1 MSRANRSLY
10 TPMDWALVRAPLL
23 PVGAAAQAGRPG
35 DPACLLPGDP
45 AVVAAVQV
53 ASTDLAAALA
63 RTAPGHPKAHRIGR
77 KLLRYL
83 IRMSTR
89 PTPFGLFAGVALADW
104 GQCTDLALAKEAPR
118 TRTRPDM
125 GWLTDLVAGLEDD
138 PEIRA
143 GLLLVA
149 DRSVLVRA
157 GRAFSAD
164 GAASVRATS
173 AVRRT
178 LALARAP
185 VSRAEIAE
193 ALITLPGATPEKA
206 DRLIEDLLSQGFL
219 RHDLRPP
226 LTGDPLRHVQERLAG
241 HPVAEDLAGLRRA
254 LREWDARPLEER
266 VRAWPPLL
274 DRVGTIAV
282 ATDPR
287 NLLQTDLALPLAGT
301 GLSPRVGA
309 QAAVAAELLLRLTP
323 YPAGPPHLGA
333 YRRAFESRYGA
344 DREVPLL
351 ELVDPDFG
359 LGRPTDG
366 GNGTPAPTARHRL
379 LSELVMNACRDRR
392 TTVELDDDLL
402 RRLQT
407 WTPNAAFAPP
417 SLDIAVLV
425 AASCAEAVDKGD
437 FLLVVGPN
445 VGANAAG
452 RTLGRFADLLGPRAV
467 AALAEAVEAES
478 RHVPGRL
485 LAEVVYTPE
494 RARSGN
500 VAIRPSGHR
509 HEIHVGPSTGVSDEW
524 LVPVEELVVGLRDG
538 LFTVRWPA
546 RDVEVVAT
554 QCHMLNPAHAPPAA
568 RFLLDVA
575 RDGRSVF
582 TSFDWGPAAGLPFLP
597 RIQRGR
603 IVLSLARWRVD
614 PAALHD
620 AHSLAAWRQAHLVP
634 RHVYLG
640 GGDNRLLLDLDDA
653 EQAELLR
660 MEPPGRPVLL
670 QEALPHPDHAWLP
683 GPGGAHLS
691 EVVVPLALRRPQP
704 APPERRRSGLV
715 PARTRVRPPGSDWLY
730 LKLYGP
736 RRFED
741 ELIADALRPLGQ
753 FVTGAGLADGWFFLR
768 YSDPDP
774 HLRIRFHGDPAT
786 LLGPLM
792 RHVCD
797 WAADLISAGACRTFA
812 FDTYEREIERYGG
825 VNAMPAAEGVFTA
838 DSPAVA
844 GLLALSRSRGFPYDP
859 TTVAALSVD
868 DLLDG
873 LGLDVEQRTRFYRD
887 GVSPSPDG
895 GREYR
900 ERARELR
907 RLLRDPGAL
916 AATPHDRALMSLLT
930 TRRQALPPARPSP
943 DVCRSHVHLHCNRL
957 LGAGH
962 ALEHR
967 VLELLRRTRES
978 LLHTAGGQAAPRAH
992 RTRAGEP

>member
-1 MSRANRSLY
+1 MS
-10 TPMDWALVRAPLL
+10 WALVRAPLL
-23 PVGAAAQAGRPG
+23 PVGAAAQSGRPG
-35 DPACLLPGDP
+35 DPACLLPGAP
-45 AVVAAVQV
+45 VVVAAIQV

-63 RTAPGHPKAHRIGR
+63 RTGPDHPKARRIGR

-104 GQCTDLALAKEAPR
+104 GHCTDLALAKEAPR

-125 GWLTDLVAGLEDD
+125 GWLTDLIARLEDN
-138 PEIRA
+138 PELRA
-143 GLLLVA
+143 GLCLVA

-157 GRAFSAD
+157 GRAFSAGGTD

-178 LALARAP
+178 LDLARAP
-185 VSRAEIAE
+185 VSRAEIVE
-193 ALITLPGATPEKA
+193 VLITLPGATREKA
-206 DRLIEDLLSQGFL
+206 DGLIEDLLRQGFL
-219 RHDLRPP
+219 HYDLQPP
-226 LTGDPLRHVQERLAG
+226 LTRDPLHHVQERLAG
-241 HPVAEDLAGLRRA
+241 HPIAEDLAGLRKA
-254 LREWDARPLEER
+254 LREWDARPLDER
-266 VRAWPPLL
+266 VQAWPRLL
-274 DRVGTIAV
+274 DRVNSIAV
-282 ATDPR
+282 ATDSR

-301 GLSPRVGA
+301 GLSPRIGA
-309 QAAVAAELLLRLTP
+309 QAAAAAELLLRLTP
-323 YPAGPPHLGA
+323 HPTGPPHLNA

-344 DREVPLL
+344 HREVPLL

-359 LGRPTDG
+359 LGYPTDG
-366 GNGTPAPTARHRL
+366 GDGIPAPTARHRL
-379 LSELVMNACRDRR
+379 LSDLAMNACRDRL

-407 WTPNAAFAPP
+407 WTPTAAFAPP

-425 AASCAEAVDKGD
+425 AAAGAEAVDKGD

-445 VGANAAG
+445 LGANAAG
-452 RTLGRFADLLGPRAV
+452 RTLGRFADLLGPPAM
-467 AALAEAVEAES
+467 AALAEAAEVEAQ
-478 RHVPGRL
+478 HAPNRL

-509 HEIHVGPSTGVSDEW
+509 HEIHFGPSTGISDEW
-524 LVPVEELVVGLRDG
+524 LVPVDELVVGLRDG

-546 RDVEVVAT
+546 RDVEVIAT

-575 RDGRSVF
+575 RDGRCVF

-614 PAALHD
+614 PAALCD
-620 AHSLAAWRQAHLVP
+620 PPSLAAWREEHLVP
-634 RHVYLG
+634 RHVYLAS
-640 GGDNRLLLDLDDA
+640 GDNRLLLDLDDP
-653 EQAELLR
+653 EQAELLH
-660 MEPPGRPVLL
+660 MEPSGRPVLL

-683 GPGGAHLS
+683 GPEGTHLS
-691 EVVVPLALRRPQP
+691 EVVVPLARRRRQP
-704 APPERRRSGLV
+704 VSPGRRRSGVV

-741 ELIADALRPLGQ
+741 ELIVDSLRPFGQ

-774 HLRIRFHGDPAT
+774 HLRIRFHGDPAM

-797 WAADLISAGACRTFA
+797 WAADLISVGACRTFA

-825 VNAMPAAEGVFTA
+825 VDDMPAAEGVFIA

-844 GLLALSRSRGFPYDP
+844 GLLALSKSREFPYDS

-887 GVSPSPDG
+887 GVSPSPEG
-895 GREYR
+895 GMEYR
-900 ERARELR
+900 RRSRELR
-907 RLLRDPGAL
+907 RLLRDPGSL
-916 AATPHDRALMSLLT
+916 GTTPHDQALMSLLAA
-930 TRRQALPPARPSP
+930 RRHALPSTRPSP
-943 DVCRSHVHLHCNRL
+943 GVCRSHVHLHCNRL
-957 LGAGH
+957 LGTGH
-962 ALEHR
+962 DLEHR
-967 VLELLRRTRES
+967 VLELLRRTRGS
-978 LLHTAGGQAAPRAH
+978 LIHTAGSQAAP
-992 RTRAGEP
+992 